1 MDNLKQYFDEHREL
15 LSDEQLPEGDELGFL
30 QKLEESGLLEAAEAD
45 CPERQEEP
53 RRRIRFHSGVQRKSR
68 PFWRVAL
75 IPVAASLAL
84 IFMVQLALRPIL
96 SQVELP
102 VEELT
107 AVAVY
112 EQYTQ
117 EISDLT
123 RSIALLTMD
132 MSKGEADYVMSTVES
147 ITRENVP
154 FIDLLP
160 AELEETR
167 KISVLQDYASTQ
179 IGALEDYKEKVEN
192 LIAERI

>member
-1 MDNLKQYFDEHREL
+1 MDNLKQYFDENREF
-15 LSDEQLPEGDELGFL
+15 LSDEQLPEGDGLSFL
-30 QKLEESGLLEAAEAD
+30 QKLEKSGLAK
-45 CPERQEEP
+45 EP
-53 RRRIRFHSGVQRKSR
+53 RRRIRFQSGVQRKSR

-96 SQVELP
+96 FQMEPP
-102 VEELT
+102 VGELT

-117 EISDLT
+117 EVSDLT

-179 IGALEDYKEKVEN
+179 IGALEDYKTKVEN